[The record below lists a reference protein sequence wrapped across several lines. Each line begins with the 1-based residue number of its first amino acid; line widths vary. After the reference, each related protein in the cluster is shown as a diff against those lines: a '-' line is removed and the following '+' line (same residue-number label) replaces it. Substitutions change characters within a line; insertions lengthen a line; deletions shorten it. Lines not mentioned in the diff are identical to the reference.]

1 MDLPGA
7 KENLKA
13 MQERL
18 RKIKIIPTSSAKG
31 EGVDALKEAL
41 AAIMTND
48 KDIVSPPIQDLPI

>member
-18 RKIKIIPTSSAKG
+18 PRIKVVPTSAAEG
-31 EGVDALKEAL
+31 EGVDALKAAL

-48 KDIVSPPIQDLPI
+48 KDIVSPPI